1 MNGKRVFDLENRLI
15 EFAVG
20 IIKLSESLPKTRTG
34 NHIAGQ
40 ILRSGT
46 SPAPNYGEAHSAE
59 SNQDFIHKMKVCLKE
74 LRETRV
80 WLIMIT
86 KAMLKAE
93 NDIDLLLKE
102 NIELV
107 SIFTASIKTASK
119 NTLKDKKTSLI

>member
-1 MNGKRVFDLENRLI
+1 MNEGRVYDLENRLI
-15 EFAVG
+15 DFAVG
-20 IIKLSESLPKTRTG
+20 IIKLAESLPKTRTG
-34 NHIAGQ
+34 SHIAGQ

-86 KAMLKAE
+86 KAMLKPE
-93 NDIDLLLKE
+93 NEIDLLLKE
-102 NIELV
+102 NVELV
-107 SIFTASIKTASK
+107 SIFVASIKTAKK
-119 NTLKDKKTSLI
+119 NNLKE

>member
-1 MNGKRVFDLENRLI
+1 MNEKRIYDLENRLI
-15 EFAVG
+15 DFAVE
-20 IIKLSESLPKTRTG
+20 IIILAESLPKTRTG

-46 SPAPNYGEAHSAE
+46 SPAPNYGEAHGAE

-86 KAMLKAE
+86 KAMLKPE
-93 NDIDLLLKE
+93 NEIDFLLKE
-102 NIELV
+102 NVELV
-107 SIFTASIKTASK
+107 SIFVASIKTAQK
-119 NTLKDKKTSLI
+119 NKSEE

>member
-1 MNGKRVFDLENRLI
+1 MNERRVYDLENRLI
-15 EFAVG
+15 NFAVG
-20 IIKLSESLPKTRTG
+20 IIKLAESLPKTRAG

-59 SNQDFIHKMKVCLKE
+59 SNQDFIHKMKICLKE

-86 KAMLKAE
+86 KAMLKPE
-93 NDIDLLLKE
+93 NEIDLLLKE
-102 NIELV
+102 NVELI
-107 SIFTASIKTASK
+107 SIFATSIKTAMK
-119 NTLKDKKTSLI
+119 NNLKE